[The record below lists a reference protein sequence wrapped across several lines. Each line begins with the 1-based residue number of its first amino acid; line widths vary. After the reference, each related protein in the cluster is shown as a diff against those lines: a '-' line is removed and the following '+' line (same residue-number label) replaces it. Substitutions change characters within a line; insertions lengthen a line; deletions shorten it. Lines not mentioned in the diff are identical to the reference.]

1 MISRSTTV
9 KTIFKNCKKIYT
21 KKTILYRHY
30 IMLKIIQVRWEK
42 GKREK
47 NNKVIDLNPNI
58 TKIIL
63 TINSL
68 NMPIKT
74 LGLTYTHYDV

>member
-1 MISRSTTV
+1 
-9 KTIFKNCKKIYT
+9 
-21 KKTILYRHY
+21 
-30 IMLKIIQVRWEK
+30 MLKIIQVRWEK

-47 NNKVIDLNPNI
+47 NNNVIDLNPNI